1 MGTTQGRPTPADPM
15 PGAGC
20 EERLPDPNRAD
31 LPADLGPGAIAVLD
45 GRTFMYSDAAGDV
58 PNGSIGALVHQ
69 DTRFLSRWVLML
81 NGKRLIPLR
90 SEATDY
96 YAATFFLTNDE
107 TDDDMTTQGQPRV
120 PANSC
125 NVRRQRFVGADGL
138 HERIDLQSFAAEPLH
153 GELRMLV
160 GTDFADLFEIK
171 GRVVRNRH
179 AQIVREHSADGSRL
193 SFRYVNAGFTAQTV
207 VNVQPHAARVD
218 GDDLVWDMALE
229 PRGRYTVDLHV
240 PLEAGLMD
248 LPSVRFGPGGEPLDD
263 VTRQWHAQR
272 PRLTSDSPLLVQ
284 VMDQSAD
291 DILALRGQVVI
302 GDQQVIIPSAGLPWF
317 LTLFGR
323 DTLIT
328 AYQSLGANP
337 HLARGALITLAQFQG
352 TRRNDFTDEE
362 PGKILH
368 EVRSGEL
375 TQLGIEPHNPYYGTA
390 DATQLWLIVLSEYWH
405 WTGDDDLVH
414 ALRGNVLAALDWID
428 RYGDRDGD
436 GYVEYATRSPQGLG
450 NQCWRDSWDG
460 VQFADGT
467 IPVLPIATCEIQ
479 GYTYDAKRRTAELAD
494 GPLAEPA
501 LAARLRGE
509 AQLLRERFNRDFW
522 IAERGG
528 YYAIGLDGDKRR
540 IDSMTSNMGHLLWSG
555 IVAEDRA
562 QVVARQ
568 LMSDAMFSGWGIRTL
583 STHDRGYNPI
593 GYHAGTVWPH
603 DTALIAA
610 GLSRYGFRAEA
621 NRLCLALLEAAGSF
635 GLRLPEV
642 FAGYSRD
649 YARFP
654 VPYPTPCSPQAWASG
669 APLLLL
675 TAMLGLDARDGRL
688 VVDAQL
694 PAEIGRVFIA
704 GLQAFGKRWDIE
716 AIGSTSHVRLTP

>member
-1 MGTTQGRPTPADPM
+1 MDTTQQRPTPADPV
-15 PGAGC
+15 PGTTAD
-20 EERLPDPNRAD
+20 RPSDPNRAD
-31 LPADLGPGAIAVLD
+31 LPADLGPHAIAVLD
-45 GRTFMYSDAAGDV
+45 GRTFMYSDATGDV
-58 PNGSIGALVHQ
+58 PEGSIGGLVHH
-69 DTRFLSRWVLML
+69 DTRFLNDWVLMI
-81 NGKRLIPLR
+81 NSERLIPLH
-90 SEATDY
+90 SAAPDY
-96 YAATFFLTNDE
+96 YSAEFFLTN
-107 TDDDMTTQGQPRV
+107 GAQPRLR
-120 PANSC
+120 ANSF

-138 HERIDLQSFAAEPLH
+138 RERIDVQSFAAEPLH
-153 GELRMLV
+153 AELRMLV

-171 GRVVRNRH
+171 GRAVRDRS
-179 AQIVREHSADGSRL
+179 AQIIREHSADGRRL
-193 SFRYVNAGFTAQTV
+193 SFRYSNAGFSARTV
-207 VNVQPHAARVD
+207 VDAEPHATRID
-218 GDDLVWDMALE
+218 GDDLVWDMELGPGE
-229 PRGRYTVDLHV
+229 RYNVDLHV
-240 PLEAGLMD
+240 PLPVGPTD
-248 LPSVRFGPGGEPLDD
+248 LPSVRLGPGGEPGDD
-263 VTRQWHAQR
+263 VTRQWHADR
-272 PRLTSDSPLLVQ
+272 AHLTSDAPLLAQ
-284 VMDQSAD
+284 VLDKSAD

-302 GDQQVIIPSAGLPWF
+302 GAQQIIVPSAGLPWF

-337 HLARGALITLAQFQG
+337 HLARGALIMLARFQG

-368 EVRSGEL
+368 ELRTGEL
-375 TQLGIEPHNPYYGTA
+375 TQLGLQPHNPYYGTA
-390 DATQLWLIVLSEYWH
+390 DATQLWLIVLSEYWR
-405 WTGDDDLVH
+405 WTGDDDLVR
-414 ALRGNVLAALDWID
+414 ALRDSVVAALDWID
-428 RYGDRDGD
+428 GYGDRDGD

-460 VQFADGT
+460 VQFASGT

-479 GYTYDAKRRTAELAD
+479 GYTYDAKRRVAELAD
-494 GPLAEPA
+494 GPLAEPT
-501 LAARLRGE
+501 LAARLRGD

-522 IAERGG
+522 IDERGG

-540 IDSMTSNMGHLLWSG
+540 IDSMTSNMGQLLWSG
-555 IVAEDRA
+555 IVPEDRA

-603 DTALIAA
+603 DNSLIAV

-621 NRLCLALLEAAGSF
+621 NRLCLALLDAAGSF
-635 GLRLPEV
+635 DLRLPEV
-642 FAGYSRD
+642 FAGYPRD

-669 APLLLL
+669 APILLS
-675 TAMLGLDARDGRL
+675 TAMLGLDARDRRL
-688 VVDAQL
+688 IVDPQL
-694 PAEIGRVFIA
+694 PAEIGRVFIT

>member
-1 MGTTQGRPTPADPM
+1 MGTTSGRPTPADPT
-15 PGAGC
+15 PGTAAD
-20 EERLPDPNRAD
+20 RPSDPNRAD
-31 LPADLGPGAIAVLD
+31 LPADLGPHAIAVLD

-58 PNGSIGALVHQ
+58 PERSIGGLVHQ
-69 DTRFLSRWVLML
+69 DTRFLHRWVLMI
-81 NGKRLIPLR
+81 NGARLLPLR
-90 SEATDY
+90 SAASDY
-96 YAATFFLTNDE
+96 YSAEFFLTN
-107 TDDDMTTQGQPRV
+107 GAQPQLR
-120 PANSC
+120 ANSC

-153 GELRMLV
+153 IELRMLV

-171 GRVVRNRH
+171 GQVVRNRED
-179 AQIVREHSADGSRL
+179 AIVREHAADGSRL
-193 SFRYVNAGFTAQTV
+193 SFRYTNAGFTAHTV
-207 VNVQPHAARVD
+207 VQVEPHAARVD
-218 GDDLVWDMALE
+218 GDELVWDMALGPGE
-229 PRGRYTVDLHV
+229 CYTVELHV
-240 PLEAGLMD
+240 PLEAGSMD
-248 LPSVRFGPGGEPLDD
+248 LPSVRFRAGGEPLDD
-263 VTRQWHAQR
+263 VTGHWHAQR
-272 PRLTSDSPLLVQ
+272 AHLASEAPLLAQ
-284 VMDQSAD
+284 VMDKSAD
-291 DILALRGQVVI
+291 DILALRGKMVI
-302 GDQQVIIPSAGLPWF
+302 GDRQVVVPSAGLPWF

-337 HLARGALITLAQFQG
+337 HLARGALIALAQFQG
-352 TRRNDFTDEE
+352 TRRDDFTDED
-362 PGKILH
+362 PGRILH
-368 EVRSGEL
+368 ELRTGEL
-375 TQLGIEPHNPYYGTA
+375 TQLGDAPHNPYYGTA
-390 DATQLWLIVLSEYWH
+390 DATQLWLIVLSEYWR
-405 WTGDDDLVH
+405 WTGDDELVR
-414 ALRGNVLAALDWID
+414 ALRGNVVAALDWID

-436 GYVEYATRSPQGLG
+436 GYVDYATRSPRGLG

-467 IPVLPIATCEIQ
+467 IPVLPIATCEVQ
-479 GYTYDAKRRTAELAD
+479 GYSYDAKRRVAELAD
-494 GPLAEPA
+494 GPLADPA
-501 LAARLRGE
+501 LAARLRGD

-522 IAERGG
+522 IDERGG

-555 IVAEDRA
+555 IVPEARA
-562 QVVARQ
+562 QIVARQ

-583 STHDRGYNPI
+583 STYDRGYNPI

-603 DTALIAA
+603 DNSLIAV

-621 NRLCLALLEAAGSF
+621 NRLCLALLDAAGSF

-649 YARFP
+649 YAKFP

-669 APLLLL
+669 APILLS

-688 VVDAQL
+688 VVDARI
-694 PAEIGRVFIA
+694 PAEIGRVSIT

-716 AIGSTSHVRLTP
+716 AIGSTSHVRVAP